1 MQNYVAL
8 FGGAF
13 DPFHNGHQYII
24 NQLKLLNFKKIILVP
39 TGVSAFNK
47 NLTEAQH
54 RINMINIAT
63 KDVEI
68 SKYEVNQS
76 SQINFTIETIKFYLK
91 TYPQLALVIG
101 EDCFYTFDK
110 WKDWKEILELVK
122 IIVIKRKSNIDEFF
136 QTAKTK
142 KIDVEDNYK
151 KFQFIDLTIAKFEA
165 GGVSDVKRISSIFE
179 RWRIVEKTLKNHMYY
194 CMLIIKEILKIIVK
208 RFV

>member
-142 KIDVEDNYK
+142 KIDVEDDFK
-151 KFQFIDLTIAKFEA
+151 KFQFRQSDCVYYHDGQGYEA
-165 GGVSDVKRISSIFE
+165 SSSEIKKLIQNQHIEDAHNLICDDV
-179 RWRIVEKTLKNHMYY
+179 LNY
-194 CMLIIKEILKIIVK
+194 IIKNKLYI
-208 RFV
+208 